1 MQQGVAEFGRR
12 PFTIVV
18 ADEAARAGGCAFD
31 EAARVA
37 ERIPLAALHA
47 VYLLKHGTSLAELEE
62 IAKSLRG
69 DTTGRAAALGIH
81 ERLMGV
87 HVRAGDPV
95 DAVGSVARELDADLV
110 IVGETERRI
119 GGLLKRS
126 AVEKLRLELA
136 CPVVY
141 AKSLGAPLPE
151 IEPACPGCAL
161 MRAQSQGRVWWCDAH
176 RKPRP
181 QHHHRPRP
189 ITWPL

>member
-18 ADEAARAGGCAFD
+18 ADEAAHAGGSTFD

-47 VYLLKHGTSLAELEE
+47 VYLLKHGTSLSELEE

-87 HVRAGDPV
+87 HVRAGSPV
-95 DAVGSVARELDADLV
+95 ESIASVARELDADLV
-110 IVGETERRI
+110 VVGENERRI
-119 GGLLKRS
+119 GGLLKR
-126 AVEKLRLELA
+126 ATVEKLRLELE
-136 CPVVY
+136 CPVVF
-141 AKSLGAPLPE
+141 AQSLATPLPE

-161 MRAQSQGRVWWCDAH
+161 SRAQTQGRMWWCDVH

-181 QHHHRPRP
+181 THLHRPRP

>member
-1 MQQGVAEFGRR
+1 MQQGEAELGRR
-12 PFTIVV
+12 PFTMVV
-18 ADEAARAGGCAFD
+18 ADEAIRAGGSAFD

-47 VYLLKHGTSLAELEE
+47 VYLLKHGTSLTQLEDV
-62 IAKSLRG
+62 AKSLRS

-81 ERLMGV
+81 DRLMGV
-87 HVRAGDPV
+87 HVRAGNPV
-95 DAVGSVARELDADLV
+95 DAIGNVARELAADLV
-110 IVGETERRI
+110 VVGETERRI

-126 AVEKLRLELA
+126 VVEKLRLELD
-136 CPVVY
+136 CPVVF
-141 AKSLGAPLPE
+141 AASLGEPLPE

-161 MRAQSQGRVWWCDAH
+161 ARAQTAGRIWWCDAH

-181 QHHHRPRP
+181 HLHRPRP